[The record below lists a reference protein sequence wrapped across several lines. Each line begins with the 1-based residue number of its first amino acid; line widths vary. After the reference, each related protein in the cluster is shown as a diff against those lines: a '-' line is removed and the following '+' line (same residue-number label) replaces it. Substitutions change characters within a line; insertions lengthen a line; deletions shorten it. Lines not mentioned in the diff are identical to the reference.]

1 MSKSHLILSE
11 SDRIE
16 LRALSKQNSLPVKIY
31 KRVLYLL
38 ALDAGR
44 TFQSIT
50 KEYSITPPVLRR
62 LIDKYKA
69 SGLLGIYDK
78 PRSGRPIVISG
89 EQRAQITALACSQA
103 PEGYAKWSLRLL
115 SEKLV
120 ELEICEHISH
130 EHVSKILKKTNFNPI
145 LNVPGAFQKLTAPF

>member
-1 MSKSHLILSE
+1 MAKSHLRLCE
-11 SDRIE
+11 TDRVE
-16 LRALSKQNSLPVKIY
+16 LQALSKQNTLPAKIY

-44 TFQSIT
+44 TYHSIT

-69 SGLLGIYDK
+69 FGLAGLYDK
-78 PRSGRPIVISG
+78 ARSGRPVVISG
-89 EQRAQITALACSQA
+89 QQRAQITALACSQA

-115 SEKLV
+115 SEKIV

-130 EHVSKILKKTNFNPI
+130 EHVSKILKKTNFNR
-145 LNVPGAFQKLTAPF
+145 T